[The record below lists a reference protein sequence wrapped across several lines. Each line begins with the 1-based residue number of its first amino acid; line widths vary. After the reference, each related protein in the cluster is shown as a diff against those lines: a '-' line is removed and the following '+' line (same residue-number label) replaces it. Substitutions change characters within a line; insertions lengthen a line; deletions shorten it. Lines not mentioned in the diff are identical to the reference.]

1 MISLVQE
8 EDIKYLTMTYLS
20 NTDVNYI
27 LRILK
32 VISCGGCRYYLF
44 SFDYMNDNNKDCS
57 LISYKNG
64 GGACTCCNHN
74 THGALLYLIN
84 GDLVTLCFDCLQRKH
99 FHFSPELKTSLVAS
113 SLAKYNH
120 ADLLNKIFS
129 HWDAEHKYY
138 GYKVR
143 NISKSGNTYY
153 YLDFMDKYSLH
164 SINPKVHFDVT
175 FNQAKHLYLYNY
187 LFLLSY
193 LNSDTTKKT
202 YYDNLISNFSQ
213 EELKEA
219 KERLLLAGLDET
231 KSHASQDSSTS
242 SKESQTQKESHISQK
257 ESHFNQDSSTPS
269 KEYSFS
275 QDSPTP
281 PKESSFSQEQ
291 QQPSRAE
298 GELGAQLPSCL
309 TEGAK
314 RRRESSNSQEIT
326 SIKSKSDNCL
336 MVGQTYKNA
345 KIKLQKIKK
354 DKRGFFKGH
363 YKHLYAI
370 YYGNHSLLW
379 NTNKDV
385 EDGKYICTFTV
396 QRSALTWGYMFINN
410 CRLKKIEKE

>member
-8 EDIKYLTMTYLS
+8 DDIKYLTMTYLS

-44 SFDYMNDNNKDCS
+44 SFDYMNDKNKDCS

-129 HWDAEHKYY
+129 HWDTEHKYY

-202 YYDNLISNFSQ
+202 YYDNLVSNFSP

-231 KSHASQDSSTS
+231 KSHASQDSST
-242 SKESQTQKESHISQK
+242 
-257 ESHFNQDSSTPS
+257 
-269 KEYSFS
+269 
-275 QDSPTP
+275 P
-281 PKESSFSQEQ
+281 PNESSFSQEQ
-291 QQPSRAE
+291 LQSSRAE
-298 GELGAQLPSCL
+298 GVLGAQRPSCL

-314 RRRESSNSQEIT
+314 RRRESNNSQEIT

-354 DKRGFFKGH
+354 DKRGFFKGN

-396 QRSALTWGYMFINN
+396 QRSAFTWGYMFINN

>member
-8 EDIKYLTMTYLS
+8 DDIKYLTMTYLS

-32 VISCGGCRYYLF
+32 VINCGGCRYYLF
-44 SFDYMNDNNKDCS
+44 SFDYMNDKNKDCS
-57 LISYKNG
+57 LISYKDG
-64 GGACTCCNHN
+64 GGACTCCNHS
-74 THGALLYLIN
+74 THGSLLYLIN

-113 SLAKYNH
+113 SLAKHNH
-120 ADLLNKIFS
+120 TDLLDKIFS
-129 HWDAEHKYY
+129 HWDTEHKYY

-219 KERLLLAGLDET
+219 KERLILAGLGGT
-231 KSHASQDSSTS
+231 K
-242 SKESQTQKESHISQK
+242 SQTQKESDFSQEPRTSPKESQIQK
-257 ESHFNQDSSTPS
+257 ESNFNQDSIIFP
-269 KEYSFS
+269 KESQTTEEFSFS
-275 QDSPTP
+275 QDPRTSP
-281 PKESSFSQEQ
+281 KKSKSSKTS
-291 QQPSRAE
+291 
-298 GELGAQLPSCL
+298 
-309 TEGAK
+309 K
-314 RRRESSNSQEIT
+314 EIT
-326 SIKSKSDNCL
+326 AIKSKSDNCL

-345 KIKLQKIKK
+345 KVKLQKIKK

-385 EDGKYICTFTV
+385 EDGKYVCTFTV

>member
-8 EDIKYLTMTYLS
+8 DDIKYLTMTYLS

-44 SFDYMNDNNKDCS
+44 SFDYMNDKNKDCS

-129 HWDAEHKYY
+129 HWDTEHKYY

-231 KSHASQDSSTS
+231 KSHASQDSST
-242 SKESQTQKESHISQK
+242 
-257 ESHFNQDSSTPS
+257 
-269 KEYSFS
+269 
-275 QDSPTP
+275 P
-281 PKESSFSQEQ
+281 PKESSFSQDFPTLSNESSFSQ
-291 QQPSRAE
+291 GSSTHSKKSHISQ
-298 GELGAQLPSCL
+298 
-309 TEGAK
+309 K
-314 RRRESSNSQEIT
+314 ESSNSQEIT
-326 SIKSKSDNCL
+326 AIKSKSDNCL

>member
-8 EDIKYLTMTYLS
+8 DDIKYLTMTYLS

-44 SFDYMNDNNKDCS
+44 SFDYMNDKNKDCS

-129 HWDAEHKYY
+129 HWDTEHKYY

-202 YYDNLISNFSQ
+202 YYDNLISNFNQ

-219 KERLLLAGLDET
+219 KERLLLAGLGET
-231 KSHASQDSSTS
+231 KSHASQDSHTS
-242 SKESQTQKESHISQK
+242 S
-257 ESHFNQDSSTPS
+257 
-269 KEYSFS
+269 
-275 QDSPTP
+275 
-281 PKESSFSQEQ
+281 KESSFSQEQ
-291 QQPSRAE
+291 RQPSQAE
-298 GELGAQLPSCL
+298 GELGAQRPSCL

-345 KIKLQKIKK
+345 KVKLQKIKK

-396 QRSALTWGYMFINN
+396 QRSAFTWGYMFINN

>member
-8 EDIKYLTMTYLS
+8 DDIKYLTMTYLS

-44 SFDYMNDNNKDCS
+44 SFDYMNDKNKDCS

-129 HWDAEHKYY
+129 HWDTEHKYY

-143 NISKSGNTYY
+143 NISKSGDIYY

-219 KERLLLAGLDET
+219 KERLLLAGLGET
-231 KSHASQDSSTS
+231 KSHASQDSST
-242 SKESQTQKESHISQK
+242 
-257 ESHFNQDSSTPS
+257 
-269 KEYSFS
+269 
-275 QDSPTP
+275 P
-281 PKESSFSQEQ
+281 PKESSFSQDFPTLSNESSFSQ
-291 QQPSRAE
+291 GSSTHSKKSHISQ
-298 GELGAQLPSCL
+298 
-309 TEGAK
+309 K
-314 RRRESSNSQEIT
+314 ESSNSQEIT

-354 DKRGFFKGH
+354 DKRGFFKGN

>member
-8 EDIKYLTMTYLS
+8 DEIKYLTMTYLS

-44 SFDYMNDNNKDCS
+44 SFDYMNDKNKDCS

-129 HWDAEHKYY
+129 HWDTEHKYY

-143 NISKSGNTYY
+143 NISKSGDIYY

-231 KSHASQDSSTS
+231 KSHASQDSST
-242 SKESQTQKESHISQK
+242 
-257 ESHFNQDSSTPS
+257 
-269 KEYSFS
+269 
-275 QDSPTP
+275 P

-298 GELGAQLPSCL
+298 GELGAQRPSCL

-314 RRRESSNSQEIT
+314 RRRERSRTRLPLSQLCCFIRSLISSSSPGNSPLGC
-326 SIKSKSDNCL
+326 S
-336 MVGQTYKNA
+336 
-345 KIKLQKIKK
+345 
-354 DKRGFFKGH
+354 
-363 YKHLYAI
+363 LY
-370 YYGNHSLLW
+370 G
-379 NTNKDV
+379 
-385 EDGKYICTFTV
+385 
-396 QRSALTWGYMFINN
+396 SAPDMGSYR
-410 CRLKKIEKE
+410 CRPPTP

>member
-8 EDIKYLTMTYLS
+8 DDIKYLTMTYLS

-32 VISCGGCRYYLF
+32 VISCSGCRYYLF
-44 SFDYMNDNNKDCS
+44 SFDYMNDKNKDCS

-129 HWDAEHKYY
+129 HWDTEHKYY

-143 NISKSGNTYY
+143 NISKSGDTYY

-202 YYDNLISNFSQ
+202 YYDNLVSNFSP

-231 KSHASQDSSTS
+231 KSHASQDFST
-242 SKESQTQKESHISQK
+242 SQK
-257 ESHFNQDSSTPS
+257 ESSI
-269 KEYSFS
+269 
-275 QDSPTP
+275 
-281 PKESSFSQEQ
+281 SQEQ
-291 QQPSRAE
+291 RQLSRAE
-298 GELGAQLPSCL
+298 GELGAQRPSCL

-326 SIKSKSDNCL
+326 AIKSKSDNCL

-354 DKRGFFKGH
+354 DKRGFFKGR

>member
-8 EDIKYLTMTYLS
+8 DDIKYLTMTYLS

-32 VISCGGCRYYLF
+32 VISCDGCRYYLF

-57 LISYKNG
+57 LISYRNG

-120 ADLLNKIFS
+120 TDLLNKIFS
-129 HWDAEHKYY
+129 HWDTEHKYY
-138 GYKVR
+138 GYRVR

-213 EELKEA
+213 EELNEA
-219 KERLLLAGLDET
+219 KKRLLLAGLDET

-242 SKESQTQKESHISQK
+242 
-257 ESHFNQDSSTPS
+257 
-269 KEYSFS
+269 
-275 QDSPTP
+275 
-281 PKESSFSQEQ
+281 PKEFNFSQEQ
-291 QQPSRAE
+291 QQPSRAK
-298 GELGAQLPSCL
+298 GELGVQRPSCL

-314 RRRESSNSQEIT
+314 RLRESGNSQEIT

-345 KIKLQKIKK
+345 KVKLQKIKK

>member
-8 EDIKYLTMTYLS
+8 DDIKYLTMTYLS

-44 SFDYMNDNNKDCS
+44 SFDYMNDKNKDCS
-57 LISYKNG
+57 LISYKDG
-64 GGACTCCNHN
+64 GGACTCCNHS
-74 THGALLYLIN
+74 THGSLLYLIN

-113 SLAKYNH
+113 SLAKHNH
-120 ADLLNKIFS
+120 TDLLDKIFS
-129 HWDAEHKYY
+129 HWDTEHKYY

-164 SINPKVHFDVT
+164 SINPKVRFDVT

-219 KERLLLAGLDET
+219 KERLILAGLGGT
-231 KSHASQDSSTS
+231 KSQTTKEPSFNQDPRTS
-242 SKESQTQKESHISQK
+242 PKESQTTGESNVSQDSNTSPKESSFSQDPLTSQK
-257 ESHFNQDSSTPS
+257 ESQTS
-269 KEYSFS
+269 KESSFS
-275 QDSPTP
+275 QDSPT
-281 PKESSFSQEQ
+281 SQKK
-291 QQPSRAE
+291 SKT
-298 GELGAQLPSCL
+298 S
-309 TEGAK
+309 K
-314 RRRESSNSQEIT
+314 EIT
-326 SIKSKSDNCL
+326 AIKSKSDNCL

-345 KIKLQKIKK
+345 KVKLQKIKK

-370 YYGNHSLLW
+370 YYGSHALLW

-385 EDGKYICTFTV
+385 EDGKYVCTFTV

>member
-8 EDIKYLTMTYLS
+8 DDIKYLTMTYLS

-27 LRILK
+27 LRIIK

-44 SFDYMNDNNKDCS
+44 SFDYMNDKNKDCS

-99 FHFSPELKTSLVAS
+99 FHFRPELKTSLVAS

-129 HWDAEHKYY
+129 HWDTEHKYY

-202 YYDNLISNFSQ
+202 YYDNLISNFSP

-219 KERLLLAGLDET
+219 KERLLLAGLGET

-242 SKESQTQKESHISQK
+242 SRESQIQKES
-257 ESHFNQDSSTPS
+257 N
-269 KEYSFS
+269 
-275 QDSPTP
+275 
-281 PKESSFSQEQ
+281 FSQEQ
-291 QQPSRAE
+291 RQPTRAE
-298 GELGAQLPSCL
+298 GELGVQRPSCL

-314 RRRESSNSQEIT
+314 RRRGDTI
-326 SIKSKSDNCL
+326 SK
-336 MVGQTYKNA
+336 
-345 KIKLQKIKK
+345 
-354 DKRGFFKGH
+354 
-363 YKHLYAI
+363 
-370 YYGNHSLLW
+370 
-379 NTNKDV
+379 
-385 EDGKYICTFTV
+385 
-396 QRSALTWGYMFINN
+396 RSPKTT
-410 CRLKKIEKE
+410 KEV

>member
-8 EDIKYLTMTYLS
+8 DDIKYLTMTYLS

-44 SFDYMNDNNKDCS
+44 SFDYMNDKNKDCS
-57 LISYKNG
+57 LISYRNG

-99 FHFSPELKTSLVAS
+99 FYFSPELKTSLVAS

-129 HWDAEHKYY
+129 HWDTEHKYY

-143 NISKSGNTYY
+143 NISKNGNTYY

-202 YYDNLISNFSQ
+202 YYDNLISNFNQ

-219 KERLLLAGLDET
+219 KERLLLAGLGET
-231 KSHASQDSSTS
+231 KSHASQDSSPPLKETS
-242 SKESQTQKESHISQK
+242 L
-257 ESHFNQDSSTPS
+257 
-269 KEYSFS
+269 S
-275 QDSPTP
+275 QD
-281 PKESSFSQEQ
+281 QR
-291 QQPSRAE
+291 QPSRAE
-298 GELGAQLPSCL
+298 GELGAQRPSCL

-345 KIKLQKIKK
+345 KVKLQKIKK

-396 QRSALTWGYMFINN
+396 QRSAFTWGYMFINN

>member
-1 MISLVQE
+1 
-8 EDIKYLTMTYLS
+8 MT
-20 NTDVNYI
+20 
-27 LRILK
+27 
-32 VISCGGCRYYLF
+32 
-44 SFDYMNDNNKDCS
+44 
-57 LISYKNG
+57 
-64 GGACTCCNHN
+64 
-74 THGALLYLIN
+74 
-84 GDLVTLCFDCLQRKH
+84 
-99 FHFSPELKTSLVAS
+99 
-113 SLAKYNH
+113 
-120 ADLLNKIFS
+120 
-129 HWDAEHKYY
+129 
-138 GYKVR
+138 
-143 NISKSGNTYY
+143 
-153 YLDFMDKYSLH
+153 
-164 SINPKVHFDVT
+164 
-175 FNQAKHLYLYNY
+175 
-187 LFLLSY
+187 LLS
-193 LNSDTTKKT
+193 S
-202 YYDNLISNFSQ
+202 LISNFSQ

-231 KSHASQDSSTS
+231 KSHASQDSST
-242 SKESQTQKESHISQK
+242 
-257 ESHFNQDSSTPS
+257 
-269 KEYSFS
+269 
-275 QDSPTP
+275 P

-298 GELGAQLPSCL
+298 GELGAQRPSCL

-354 DKRGFFKGH
+354 DKRGFFKGN

>member
-8 EDIKYLTMTYLS
+8 DDIKYLTMTYLS

-32 VISCGGCRYYLF
+32 VISCDGCRYYLF

-57 LISYKNG
+57 LISYRNG

-129 HWDAEHKYY
+129 HWDTEHKYY

-193 LNSDTTKKT
+193 LNSDTTKKPD
-202 YYDNLISNFSQ
+202 YDNLISNLSP

-231 KSHASQDSSTS
+231 KSHDSQDSHTS
-242 SKESQTQKESHISQK
+242 SQESQVQ
-257 ESHFNQDSSTPS
+257 
-269 KEYSFS
+269 
-275 QDSPTP
+275 
-281 PKESSFSQEQ
+281 KESSFSPEQ
-291 QQPSRAE
+291 RQPSRAE
-298 GELGAQLPSCL
+298 GELGAQRPSCL

-326 SIKSKSDNCL
+326 AIKSKSDNCL

-345 KIKLQKIKK
+345 KVKLQKIKK

-370 YYGNHSLLW
+370 YYGNHSFLW

-410 CRLKKIEKE
+410 CRLKKIEKQ

>member
-8 EDIKYLTMTYLS
+8 DDIKYLTMTYLS

-32 VISCGGCRYYLF
+32 VISCDGCRYYLF

-57 LISYKNG
+57 LISYRNG

-129 HWDAEHKYY
+129 HWDTEHKYY

-219 KERLLLAGLDET
+219 KERLLLAGLGET
-231 KSHASQDSSTS
+231 KSHDSQDSSP
-242 SKESQTQKESHISQK
+242 
-257 ESHFNQDSSTPS
+257 PS
-269 KEYSFS
+269 
-275 QDSPTP
+275 
-281 PKESSFSQEQ
+281 KESSFSQGQ
-291 QQPSRAE
+291 RQPSRAE
-298 GELGAQLPSCL
+298 GELGAQRPSCL

>member
-8 EDIKYLTMTYLS
+8 DDIKYLTMTYLS

-44 SFDYMNDNNKDCS
+44 SFDYMNDKNKDCS

-64 GGACTCCNHN
+64 GGTCTCCNHN

-99 FHFSPELKTSLVAS
+99 FHFSPEIKTSLVAS

-120 ADLLNKIFS
+120 VDLLNKIFS
-129 HWDAEHKYY
+129 HWDTEHKYY

-202 YYDNLISNFSQ
+202 YYDNLISNFSP

-231 KSHASQDSSTS
+231 KSHASQDFSTS
-242 SKESQTQKESHISQK
+242 Q
-257 ESHFNQDSSTPS
+257 
-269 KEYSFS
+269 
-275 QDSPTP
+275 
-281 PKESSFSQEQ
+281 KESSFSQEQ
-291 QQPSRAE
+291 RQPTRAE
-298 GELGAQLPSCL
+298 GELGAQRPSCL

>member
-8 EDIKYLTMTYLS
+8 DDIKYLTMTYLS

-44 SFDYMNDNNKDCS
+44 SFDYMNDKNKDCS

-129 HWDAEHKYY
+129 HWDTEHKYY

-202 YYDNLISNFSQ
+202 YYDNLISNFSP

-231 KSHASQDSSTS
+231 KSHASQDSSA
-242 SKESQTQKESHISQK
+242 
-257 ESHFNQDSSTPS
+257 PS
-269 KEYSFS
+269 
-275 QDSPTP
+275 
-281 PKESSFSQEQ
+281 KESSFSQEQ
-291 QQPSRAE
+291 RQPTRAE
-298 GELGAQLPSCL
+298 GELGAQRPSCL

-345 KIKLQKIKK
+345 KVKLQKIKK
-354 DKRGFFKGH
+354 DKRGFFKGN

>member
-8 EDIKYLTMTYLS
+8 DDIKYLTMTYLS

-44 SFDYMNDNNKDCS
+44 SFDYMNDKNKDCS
-57 LISYKNG
+57 LISYRNG

-129 HWDAEHKYY
+129 HWDTEHKYY

-143 NISKSGNTYY
+143 NISKNGNTYY

-231 KSHASQDSSTS
+231 KSHASQDSS
-242 SKESQTQKESHISQK
+242 IS
-257 ESHFNQDSSTPS
+257 
-269 KEYSFS
+269 
-275 QDSPTP
+275 

-291 QQPSRAE
+291 RQPSRAE
-298 GELGAQLPSCL
+298 GELGAQRPSCL

-314 RRRESSNSQEIT
+314 RRRESSNNQEIT
-326 SIKSKSDNCL
+326 AIKSKSDNCL

-354 DKRGFFKGH
+354 DKRGFFKGN

>member
-8 EDIKYLTMTYLS
+8 DDIKYLTMTYLS

-44 SFDYMNDNNKDCS
+44 SFDYMNDKNKDCS

-99 FHFSPELKTSLVAS
+99 FYFSPELKTSLVAS

-193 LNSDTTKKT
+193 LNSDATKKT
-202 YYDNLISNFSQ
+202 YYDNLISNFSP

-231 KSHASQDSSTS
+231 KSHASQDFST
-242 SKESQTQKESHISQK
+242 SQK
-257 ESHFNQDSSTPS
+257 ESSL
-269 KEYSFS
+269 
-275 QDSPTP
+275 
-281 PKESSFSQEQ
+281 SQEQ
-291 QQPSRAE
+291 RQPTRDE
-298 GELGAQLPSCL
+298 GELGAQRPNCL

-345 KIKLQKIKK
+345 KVKLQKIKK

-396 QRSALTWGYMFINN
+396 QRSAFTWGYMFINN

>member
-8 EDIKYLTMTYLS
+8 DDIKYLTMTYLS

-44 SFDYMNDNNKDCS
+44 SFDYMNDKNKDCS

-129 HWDAEHKYY
+129 HWDTEHKYY

-231 KSHASQDSSTS
+231 KSHASQDSST
-242 SKESQTQKESHISQK
+242 
-257 ESHFNQDSSTPS
+257 
-269 KEYSFS
+269 
-275 QDSPTP
+275 P
-281 PKESSFSQEQ
+281 PKESSFSQDFPTLSNESSFSQ
-291 QQPSRAE
+291 GSSTHSKKSHISQ
-298 GELGAQLPSCL
+298 
-309 TEGAK
+309 K
-314 RRRESSNSQEIT
+314 ESSNSQEIT

-354 DKRGFFKGH
+354 DKRGFFKGN

>member
-8 EDIKYLTMTYLS
+8 DDIKYLTMTYLS

-44 SFDYMNDNNKDCS
+44 SFDYMNDKNKDCS

-129 HWDAEHKYY
+129 HWDTEHKYY

-143 NISKSGNTYY
+143 NISKSGDIYY

-242 SKESQTQKESHISQK
+242 
-257 ESHFNQDSSTPS
+257 
-269 KEYSFS
+269 
-275 QDSPTP
+275 

-298 GELGAQLPSCL
+298 GELGAQRPSCL

>member
-143 NISKSGNTYY
+143 NISKSGDIYY

-231 KSHASQDSSTS
+231 KSHASQDSST
-242 SKESQTQKESHISQK
+242 
-257 ESHFNQDSSTPS
+257 PL
-269 KEYSFS
+269 
-275 QDSPTP
+275 
-281 PKESSFSQEQ
+281 KESSFSQEQ

-298 GELGAQLPSCL
+298 GELGAQRPSCL

-354 DKRGFFKGH
+354 DNRGFFKGN

>member
-8 EDIKYLTMTYLS
+8 DDIKYLTMTYLS

-44 SFDYMNDNNKDCS
+44 SFDYMNDKNKDCS

-129 HWDAEHKYY
+129 HWDTEHKYY

-202 YYDNLISNFSQ
+202 YYDNLISNFSP

-231 KSHASQDSSTS
+231 KSHASQDSSP
-242 SKESQTQKESHISQK
+242 
-257 ESHFNQDSSTPS
+257 PS
-269 KEYSFS
+269 N
-275 QDSPTP
+275 
-281 PKESSFSQEQ
+281 ESSFSQGQ
-291 QQPSRAE
+291 RQPSQAE
-298 GELGAQLPSCL
+298 GELGAQRPSCL

-314 RRRESSNSQEIT
+314 RLRESSNSQDSSVSTKESKASKEIT
-326 SIKSKSDNCL
+326 AIKSKSDNCL

-354 DKRGFFKGH
+354 DKRGFFKGN

>member
-8 EDIKYLTMTYLS
+8 DDIKYLTMTYLS

-27 LRILK
+27 LRIIK

-44 SFDYMNDNNKDCS
+44 SFDYMNDKNKDCS

-193 LNSDTTKKT
+193 LNSDATKKT
-202 YYDNLISNFSQ
+202 YYDNLISNFSP

-231 KSHASQDSSTS
+231 KSHASQDFSTS
-242 SKESQTQKESHISQK
+242 SRESQIQKES
-257 ESHFNQDSSTPS
+257 N
-269 KEYSFS
+269 
-275 QDSPTP
+275 
-281 PKESSFSQEQ
+281 FSQEQ
-291 QQPSRAE
+291 RQPSRAE
-298 GELGAQLPSCL
+298 GELGAQRPSCL

-396 QRSALTWGYMFINN
+396 QRSAFTWGYMFINN

>member
-129 HWDAEHKYY
+129 HWDTEHKYY

-219 KERLLLAGLDET
+219 KERLLLAGLAET
-231 KSHASQDSSTS
+231 KSHASQDSSP
-242 SKESQTQKESHISQK
+242 
-257 ESHFNQDSSTPS
+257 PS
-269 KEYSFS
+269 
-275 QDSPTP
+275 
-281 PKESSFSQEQ
+281 KESSFSQGQ
-291 QQPSRAE
+291 RQPSQAE
-298 GELGAQLPSCL
+298 GELGAQRPSCL

-314 RRRESSNSQEIT
+314 RRRESSNSQDSSVSTKESKASKEIT
-326 SIKSKSDNCL
+326 AIKSKSDNCL

-354 DKRGFFKGH
+354 DKRGFFKGN

>member
-8 EDIKYLTMTYLS
+8 DDIKYLTMTYLS

-27 LRILK
+27 LRLLK

-44 SFDYMNDNNKDCS
+44 SFDYMNDKNKDCS

-129 HWDAEHKYY
+129 HWDTEHKYY

-219 KERLLLAGLDET
+219 KERLLLAGLGET
-231 KSHASQDSSTS
+231 KSHASQDSST
-242 SKESQTQKESHISQK
+242 
-257 ESHFNQDSSTPS
+257 
-269 KEYSFS
+269 
-275 QDSPTP
+275 P
-281 PKESSFSQEQ
+281 PKESSFSQDFPTLSNESSFSQ
-291 QQPSRAE
+291 GSSTHSKKSHISQ
-298 GELGAQLPSCL
+298 
-309 TEGAK
+309 K
-314 RRRESSNSQEIT
+314 ESSNSQEIT
-326 SIKSKSDNCL
+326 AIKSKSDNCL

>member
-8 EDIKYLTMTYLS
+8 DDIKYLTMTYLS

-44 SFDYMNDNNKDCS
+44 SFDYMNDKNKDCS

-84 GDLVTLCFDCLQRKH
+84 GDLVTLCFDCLQRKY
-99 FHFSPELKTSLVAS
+99 FYFSPELKTSLVAS

-129 HWDAEHKYY
+129 HWDTEHKYY

-143 NISKSGNTYY
+143 NISKNGNTYY

-202 YYDNLISNFSQ
+202 YYDNLISNFNQ

-219 KERLLLAGLDET
+219 KERLLLAGLGET
-231 KSHASQDSSTS
+231 KSHASQDSSPPLKETS
-242 SKESQTQKESHISQK
+242 L
-257 ESHFNQDSSTPS
+257 
-269 KEYSFS
+269 S
-275 QDSPTP
+275 QD
-281 PKESSFSQEQ
+281 QR
-291 QQPSRAE
+291 QPSRAE
-298 GELGAQLPSCL
+298 GELGAQRPSCL

-345 KIKLQKIKK
+345 KVKLQKIKK

-396 QRSALTWGYMFINN
+396 QRSAFTWGYMFINN

>member
-99 FHFSPELKTSLVAS
+99 FHFNPELKTSLVAS

-202 YYDNLISNFSQ
+202 YYDNLVSNFSP
-213 EELKEA
+213 EELKKA

-231 KSHASQDSSTS
+231 KSHANQDSSPS
-242 SKESQTQKESHISQK
+242 SKESSI
-257 ESHFNQDSSTPS
+257 
-269 KEYSFS
+269 
-275 QDSPTP
+275 
-281 PKESSFSQEQ
+281 SQEQ
-291 QQPSRAE
+291 RQPSRAE
-298 GELGAQLPSCL
+298 GELGAQRPSCL

-326 SIKSKSDNCL
+326 AIKSKSDNCL

-345 KIKLQKIKK
+345 KVKLQKIKK

-385 EDGKYICTFTV
+385 EDGKYVCTFTV

>member
-8 EDIKYLTMTYLS
+8 DDIKYLTMTYLS

-44 SFDYMNDNNKDCS
+44 SFDYMNDKNKDCS
-57 LISYKNG
+57 LISYRNG

-129 HWDAEHKYY
+129 HWDTEHKYY

-202 YYDNLISNFSQ
+202 YYDNLISNFSP

-219 KERLLLAGLDET
+219 KERLLLAGLGET

-242 SKESQTQKESHISQK
+242 SRESQIQKES
-257 ESHFNQDSSTPS
+257 N
-269 KEYSFS
+269 
-275 QDSPTP
+275 
-281 PKESSFSQEQ
+281 FSQEQ
-291 QQPSRAE
+291 RQPTRAE
-298 GELGAQLPSCL
+298 GELGVQRPSCL

-345 KIKLQKIKK
+345 KVKLQKIKK

-396 QRSALTWGYMFINN
+396 QRSAFTWGYMFINN

>member
-8 EDIKYLTMTYLS
+8 DDIKYLTMTYLS

-44 SFDYMNDNNKDCS
+44 SFDYMNDKNKDCS

-64 GGACTCCNHN
+64 GGTCTCCNHN

-99 FHFSPELKTSLVAS
+99 FHFSPEIKTSLVAS

-120 ADLLNKIFS
+120 VDLLNKIFS
-129 HWDAEHKYY
+129 HWDTEHKYY

-202 YYDNLISNFSQ
+202 YYDNLVSNFSP

-219 KERLLLAGLDET
+219 KERLLLAGLGET
-231 KSHASQDSSTS
+231 KSHASQDFSTS
-242 SKESQTQKESHISQK
+242 Q
-257 ESHFNQDSSTPS
+257 
-269 KEYSFS
+269 
-275 QDSPTP
+275 
-281 PKESSFSQEQ
+281 KESSFSQEQ
-291 QQPSRAE
+291 RQPTRAE
-298 GELGAQLPSCL
+298 GELGAQRPSCL

-326 SIKSKSDNCL
+326 AIKSKSDNCL
-336 MVGQTYKNA
+336 IVGQTYKNA
-345 KIKLQKIKK
+345 KVKLQKIKK

>member
-8 EDIKYLTMTYLS
+8 DDIKYLTMTYLS

-32 VISCGGCRYYLF
+32 VISCDGCRYYLF

-57 LISYKNG
+57 LITYKNG

-129 HWDAEHKYY
+129 HWDTEHKYY
-138 GYKVR
+138 GYKVQ
-143 NISKSGNTYY
+143 NISKSGDIYY

-231 KSHASQDSSTS
+231 KSHASQDSST
-242 SKESQTQKESHISQK
+242 
-257 ESHFNQDSSTPS
+257 
-269 KEYSFS
+269 
-275 QDSPTP
+275 P

-298 GELGAQLPSCL
+298 GELGAQRPSRL

-354 DKRGFFKGH
+354 DKRGFFKGN

-370 YYGNHSLLW
+370 YYG
-379 NTNKDV
+379 TPTK
-385 EDGKYICTFTV
+385 T
-396 QRSALTWGYMFINN
+396 
-410 CRLKKIEKE
+410 

>member
-8 EDIKYLTMTYLS
+8 DDIKYLTMTYLS

-27 LRILK
+27 LRIIK

-44 SFDYMNDNNKDCS
+44 SFDYMNDKNKDCS

-99 FHFSPELKTSLVAS
+99 FHLRPELKTSLVAS

-129 HWDAEHKYY
+129 HWDTEHKYY

-202 YYDNLISNFSQ
+202 YYDNLISNFSP

-219 KERLLLAGLDET
+219 KERLLLAGLGET
-231 KSHASQDSSTS
+231 KSHSSQDSSP
-242 SKESQTQKESHISQK
+242 
-257 ESHFNQDSSTPS
+257 PS
-269 KEYSFS
+269 
-275 QDSPTP
+275 
-281 PKESSFSQEQ
+281 KESSFSQEQ
-291 QQPSRAE
+291 RQPSRAE
-298 GELGAQLPSCL
+298 GELGAQRPSCL

-345 KIKLQKIKK
+345 KVKLQKIKK
-354 DKRGFFKGH
+354 DKRGFFKGN

>member
-8 EDIKYLTMTYLS
+8 DDIKYLTMTYLS

-27 LRILK
+27 LRIIK

-44 SFDYMNDNNKDCS
+44 SFDYMNDKNKDCS

-99 FHFSPELKTSLVAS
+99 FHFRPELKTSLVAS

-129 HWDAEHKYY
+129 HWDTEHKYY

-202 YYDNLISNFSQ
+202 YYDNLISNFSP

-219 KERLLLAGLDET
+219 KERLLLAGLGET

-242 SKESQTQKESHISQK
+242 SRESQIQKES
-257 ESHFNQDSSTPS
+257 N
-269 KEYSFS
+269 
-275 QDSPTP
+275 
-281 PKESSFSQEQ
+281 FSQEQ
-291 QQPSRAE
+291 RQPTRAE
-298 GELGAQLPSCL
+298 GELGVQRPSCL

-396 QRSALTWGYMFINN
+396 QRSAFTWGYMFINN

>member
-8 EDIKYLTMTYLS
+8 DDIKYLTMTYLS

-44 SFDYMNDNNKDCS
+44 SFDYMNDKNKDCS
-57 LISYKNG
+57 LISYKDG
-64 GGACTCCNHN
+64 GGACTCCNHS
-74 THGALLYLIN
+74 THGSLLYLIN

-113 SLAKYNH
+113 SLAKHNH
-120 ADLLNKIFS
+120 ADLLDKIFS
-129 HWDAEHKYY
+129 HWDTEHKYY

-143 NISKSGNTYY
+143 NISKSGDTYY

-219 KERLLLAGLDET
+219 KERLILAGLDET
-231 KSHASQDSSTS
+231 KSQ
-242 SKESQTQKESHISQK
+242 I
-257 ESHFNQDSSTPS
+257 
-269 KEYSFS
+269 
-275 QDSPTP
+275 
-281 PKESSFSQEQ
+281 PKESSFSQGPPTSPKESNFSQ
-291 QQPSRAE
+291 DSSTHP
-298 GELGAQLPSCL
+298 
-309 TEGAK
+309 K
-314 RRRESSNSQEIT
+314 ESSFSQDSSAHPKESKASKEIT
-326 SIKSKSDNCL
+326 AIKSKSDNCL

-345 KIKLQKIKK
+345 KVKLQKIKK

-370 YYGNHSLLW
+370 YYGSHALLW

-385 EDGKYICTFTV
+385 DDGKYICTFTV

>member
-8 EDIKYLTMTYLS
+8 DDIKYLTMTYLS

-44 SFDYMNDNNKDCS
+44 SFDYMNDKNKDCS

-129 HWDAEHKYY
+129 HWDTEHKYY

-219 KERLLLAGLDET
+219 KERLLLAGLGET
-231 KSHASQDSSTS
+231 KSHDSQDSSP
-242 SKESQTQKESHISQK
+242 
-257 ESHFNQDSSTPS
+257 PS
-269 KEYSFS
+269 
-275 QDSPTP
+275 
-281 PKESSFSQEQ
+281 KESSFSQGQ
-291 QQPSRAE
+291 RQPSRAE
-298 GELGAQLPSCL
+298 GELGAQRPSCL
-309 TEGAK
+309 TGGAK
-314 RRRESSNSQEIT
+314 RRRESSNSQEVT

>member
-8 EDIKYLTMTYLS
+8 DDIKYLTMTYLS

-44 SFDYMNDNNKDCS
+44 SFDYMNDKNKDCS
-57 LISYKNG
+57 LISYRNG

-202 YYDNLISNFSQ
+202 YYDNLISNFSP

-219 KERLLLAGLDET
+219 KERLLLAGLGET
-231 KSHASQDSSTS
+231 KSHASQDSSPPLKETS
-242 SKESQTQKESHISQK
+242 L
-257 ESHFNQDSSTPS
+257 
-269 KEYSFS
+269 S
-275 QDSPTP
+275 QD
-281 PKESSFSQEQ
+281 QR
-291 QQPSRAE
+291 QPSRAE
-298 GELGAQLPSCL
+298 GELGAQRPSCL

-345 KIKLQKIKK
+345 KVKLQKIKK
-354 DKRGFFKGH
+354 DKRGFFKGN

>member
-8 EDIKYLTMTYLS
+8 DDIKYLTMTYLS

-44 SFDYMNDNNKDCS
+44 SFDYMNDKNKDCS

-64 GGACTCCNHN
+64 GGTCTCCNHN

-129 HWDAEHKYY
+129 HWDTEHKYY

-202 YYDNLISNFSQ
+202 YYDNLISNFSP

-219 KERLLLAGLDET
+219 KERLLLAGLGET
-231 KSHASQDSSTS
+231 KSHASQDSSPPLKETS
-242 SKESQTQKESHISQK
+242 L
-257 ESHFNQDSSTPS
+257 
-269 KEYSFS
+269 S
-275 QDSPTP
+275 QD
-281 PKESSFSQEQ
+281 QR
-291 QQPSRAE
+291 QPSRAE
-298 GELGAQLPSCL
+298 GELGAQRPSCL

>member
-8 EDIKYLTMTYLS
+8 DDIKYLTMTYLS

-32 VISCGGCRYYLF
+32 VISCDGCRYYLF
-44 SFDYMNDNNKDCS
+44 SFDYMNDKNKDCS

-129 HWDAEHKYY
+129 HWDTEHKYY

-219 KERLLLAGLDET
+219 KERLLLAGLGET
-231 KSHASQDSSTS
+231 KSHASQDSS
-242 SKESQTQKESHISQK
+242 
-257 ESHFNQDSSTPS
+257 
-269 KEYSFS
+269 
-275 QDSPTP
+275 TP

-298 GELGAQLPSCL
+298 GELGAQRPSCL

>member
-8 EDIKYLTMTYLS
+8 DDIKYLTMTYLS

-44 SFDYMNDNNKDCS
+44 SFDYMNDKNKDCS

-99 FHFSPELKTSLVAS
+99 FHFRPELKTSLVAS

-129 HWDAEHKYY
+129 HWDTEHKYY

-202 YYDNLISNFSQ
+202 YYDNLISNFSP

-219 KERLLLAGLDET
+219 KERLLLAGLGET

-242 SKESQTQKESHISQK
+242 SRESQIQKES
-257 ESHFNQDSSTPS
+257 N
-269 KEYSFS
+269 
-275 QDSPTP
+275 
-281 PKESSFSQEQ
+281 FSQEQ
-291 QQPSRAE
+291 RQPTRAE
-298 GELGAQLPSCL
+298 GELGVQRPSCL

-314 RRRESSNSQEIT
+314 RQRESSNSQEIT